1 MFSLHFSNKSV
12 VGTCANTYHTNV
24 DKNTRN
30 TRVNNL
36 VCRSGSKS
44 DKLRTIISDIEKRLP
59 TIKQKLHNCIV
70 MNKMEDRHRIM
81 LISDV
86 NSEIGDIQT
95 ILNKLK
101 VEIDQCN
108 YFCSHSHIKI

>member
-1 MFSLHFSNKSV
+1 MHIP
-12 VGTCANTYHTNV
+12 TT
-24 DKNTRN
+24 D
-30 TRVNNL
+30 L
-36 VCRSGSKS
+36 VEKCKENILKFQYYSKL
-44 DKLRTIISDIEKRLP
+44 KP

-70 MNKMEDRHRIM
+70 MNKMEYRHRIM